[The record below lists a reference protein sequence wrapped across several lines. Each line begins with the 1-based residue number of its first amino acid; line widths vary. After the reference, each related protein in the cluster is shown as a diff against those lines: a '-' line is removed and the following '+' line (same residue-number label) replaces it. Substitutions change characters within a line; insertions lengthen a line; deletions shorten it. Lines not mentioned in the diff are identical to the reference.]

1 MDHGATT
8 PVDAE
13 VLRAMLPY
21 FSKKFGNAS
30 SLHQF
35 GQEAAEALK
44 VSRKTIA
51 QAINAGEDE
60 IIFTSGGT
68 ESNNMVLKGIAFANK
83 DRGKHIITTKVEHD
97 CIINTSKWL
106 QTQGFEVTYLPVDK
120 YGQVN
125 PEDVRKAI
133 RSDTILVSVMHA
145 NNEIGTINPIREIG
159 AICREKGVYFHTDAC
174 QSFTK
179 IPLDVKADNLD
190 LVTINSHK
198 IYGPKGVGALYKRS
212 DSPAIRDSRDG
223 ATMKRGIKIE
233 PLLHGG
239 GHERGL
245 RSTTEN
251 VAGIVGFAKAA
262 EIGMKR
268 MESDS
273 KRLSALRDKLIN
285 GCLKIENTWLN
296 GHPTNRLPNNAN
308 IGFAFIEGE
317 SIILNLDIKG
327 IAASTGSACSSHTL
341 EPSHVLMALG
351 QKHEEAHGSVRFTL
365 GRSNTEKDVDY
376 VLKVLP
382 GIVKKLRDMSPM
394 GK

>member
-1 MDHGATT
+1 MPKIYMDHGATT
-8 PVDAE
+8 PVDTE
-13 VLRAMLPY
+13 VLKAMQPY

-35 GQEAAEALK
+35 GTEAAEALK

-51 QAINAGEDE
+51 QAINAEEDE

-83 DRGKHIITTKVEHD
+83 DKGKHIITTKVEHD
-97 CIINTSKWL
+97 CILNASKWL
-106 QTQGFEVTYLPVDK
+106 QNQGFEVTYLPVDK
-120 YGQVN
+120 FGQVN
-125 PEDVRKAI
+125 PEDVKKTI
-133 RSDTILVSVMHA
+133 RGDTILVSVMQA
-145 NNEIGTINPIREIG
+145 NNEIGTINPVREI
-159 AICREKGVYFHTDAC
+159 AKICREKGVYFHTDAC

-190 LVTINSHK
+190 LATINSHK
-198 IYGPKGVGALYKRS
+198 IYGPKGVGALYK
-212 DSPAIRDSRDG
+212 
-223 ATMKRGIKIE
+223 KRGIKIE

-251 VAGIVGFAKAA
+251 VAGIVGFAKAV

-268 MESDS
+268 MESDA
-273 KRLSALRDKLIN
+273 KRLTELRDKLIK
-285 GCLKIENTWLN
+285 GCLQIENTWLN
-296 GHPTNRLPNNAN
+296 GHSTNRLPNNAN

-365 GRSNTEKDVDY
+365 GRSNTEAHVDY

-382 GIVKKLRDMSPM
+382 RIVEKLRDMSPM